1 MDRDSVA
8 NDLLMALRILEANGI
23 VDFNGH
29 ASVRLGD
36 GCLINSGA
44 SVRSR
49 LSEADLVETNKDGKS
64 RPGSDAPP
72 IECHI
77 HAEIYRARADV
88 GAVVHGH
95 PTWPSL
101 LASTD
106 MPFRAVYPQGAVLG
120 NVPLYPSP
128 LSINSAE
135 SGKAVARLLGEGCAV
150 LLRSHGIVVA
160 GRDIREAT
168 IKAIYLEENARRQ
181 CQAAAMGKI
190 VGLTAEDTEACRINL
205 DRPALFSKAW
215 DYFACKIP
223 GATTAPLSAQ
233 A

>member
-1 MDRDSVA
+1 MDRDTVA
-8 NDLLMALRILEANGI
+8 ADLLMALRILEANGI

-29 ASVRLGD
+29 ASVRLND
-36 GCLINSGA
+36 GCLINSGG

-49 LSEADLVETNKDGKS
+49 LSETDLVETDTDGKS
-64 RPGSDAPP
+64 RPGTDAAP

-77 HAEIYRARADV
+77 HTEIYRARPDV

-106 MPFRAVYPQGAVLG
+106 MPFHAVYPQGAVLG
-120 NVPLYPSP
+120 SIPLHPSP

-135 SGKAVARLLGEGCAV
+135 SGKEVARLLGSGCAV
-150 LLRSHGIVVA
+150 LLRAHGVVVA

-181 CQAAAMGKI
+181 CLAAAMRQTI
-190 VGLTAEDTEACRINL
+190 GLTAEDAETCRISL
-205 DRPALFSKAW
+205 DRPALLAKAW
-215 DYFACKIP
+215 DYFACKLP
-223 GATTAPLSAQ
+223 KTAQTRAERL
-233 A
+233 